1 MIEAINGVV
10 KMRKKY
16 RELKR
21 KGNVIVFPTTIN
33 RLLTDGMNLLKDEQ
47 YTEARDKLY
56 QVLAY
61 EPEHAGALGAYAYC
75 LFELGDYEE
84 ALDVCR
90 ELLKVGPIHYLETM
104 ELYISLLMQVR
115 EFEEA
120 EQMIEML
127 IEEKILPE
135 ERLEQFQ
142 QLRELNERIA
152 ANVSKEKVDI
162 RLYEA
167 EHFTALRPS
176 EQEHLIME
184 LQPAYYEPLKEKLFA
199 LAEHPDTDLLTKTY
213 ILFTLHQEKVAGRL
227 KIKKFHYEGEFSAA
241 ALPDPINNKRIKMIR
256 SYLEE
261 ALSKDPTRLEMAIE
275 LFERH
280 IYLFYPFAWDE
291 FEGREVAE
299 AYMGYLDS
307 LFTGEAPNGVDEEL
321 LKLIIQAEA
330 WFEFRN
336 G

>member
-1 MIEAINGVV
+1 
-10 KMRKKY
+10 MRKKY

-21 KGNVIVFPTTIN
+21 KGNVIVFPTTIS
-33 RLLTDGMNLLKDEQ
+33 RLLADGMNLLKNEEYIQ
-47 YTEARDKLY
+47 ARDKLY

-90 ELLKVGPIHYLETM
+90 ELLKVGPVHYLETM

-135 ERLEQFQ
+135 ERLAQFQ

-152 ANVSKEKVDI
+152 ANVSKERVDV

-167 EHFTALRPS
+167 EYFVSLRPS

-184 LQPAYYEPLKEKLFA
+184 LPPASYEPLKEKLVA
-199 LAEHPDTDLLTKTY
+199 LVEHPETDMLTKTY
-213 ILFTLHQEKVAGRL
+213 ILFMIHQEKAAGKV
-227 KIKKFHYEGEFSAA
+227 KIRKFHYEGEFSIA
-241 ALPDPINNKRIKMIR
+241 ALPDPVNNKRILAIR

-291 FEGREVAE
+291 FREQEAAE
-299 AYMGYLDS
+299 AYKGYLDS
-307 LFTGEAPNGVDEEL
+307 LFTGEAPNGVDEAL
-321 LKLIIQAEA
+321 LGLIIQAEA
-330 WFEFRN
+330 WFELRN

>member
-1 MIEAINGVV
+1 
-10 KMRKKY
+10 MRKKY

-33 RLLTDGMNLLKDEQ
+33 RLLTDGMTLLKDEN

-75 LFELGDYEE
+75 LFELGEYEE

-90 ELLKVGPIHYLETM
+90 ELLKVGPVHYLETM

-120 EQMIEML
+120 ERMIEML
-127 IEEKILPE
+127 IEEKVLPE
-135 ERLEQFQ
+135 ERLAQFQ

-152 ANVSKEKVDI
+152 ANVSKDKVDI
-162 RLYEA
+162 SLYSA
-167 EHFTALRPS
+167 DYFITLPPS

-184 LQPAYYEPLKEKLFA
+184 LPSASYEPLKEKLFA
-199 LAEHPDTDLLTKTY
+199 LAEHPETDLLTKTY
-213 ILFTLHQEKVAGRL
+213 ILFMIHQEKVKGRI
-227 KIKKFHYEGEFSAA
+227 KIRKFHYEGEFSIA
-241 ALPDPINNKRIKMIR
+241 ALPDPLNNKRIDSIR
-256 SYLEE
+256 AYIEE
-261 ALSKDPTRLEMAIE
+261 TLSKDPTRLEMAIE

-280 IYLFYPFAWDE
+280 IYLLYPFAWDE
-291 FEGREVAE
+291 FEEREVAE
-299 AYMGYLDS
+299 AYMSYLDG
-307 LFTGEAPNGVDEEL
+307 LFAGEVLNSADEEL
-321 LKLIIQAEA
+321 VNLIIQAEA
-330 WFEFRN
+330 WFELRN